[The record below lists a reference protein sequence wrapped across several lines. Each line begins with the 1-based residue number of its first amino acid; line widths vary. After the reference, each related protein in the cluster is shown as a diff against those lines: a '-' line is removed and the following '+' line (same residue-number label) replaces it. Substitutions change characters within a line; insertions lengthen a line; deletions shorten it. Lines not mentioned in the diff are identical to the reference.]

1 VHAALEEMHANG
13 ISPDLQTRAL
23 VEDVRREVGARTVWL
38 EEIETGG
45 GEVWTMLR
53 EIERFVARRAPQ
65 QASSD
70 DSRVVPEQEQPHD
83 VWKTQT

>member
-45 GEVWTMLR
+45 GEVWTMC
-53 EIERFVARRAPQ
+53 F
-65 QASSD
+65 SSPNPH
-70 DSRVVPEQEQPHD
+70 SGLSVLSHEHEQSESLSG
-83 VWKTQT
+83 